1 MEDIEYIILD
11 ELYFVVTFDELQRK
25 TSLPESTL
33 KKELGSLL
41 KKGWLKIVDLETD
54 SEIEDHSVIDRDYKN
69 YNYLAS
75 KAGLFAHNSR

>member
-1 MEDIEYIILD
+1 MNDLEYVILD
-11 ELYFVVTFDELQRK
+11 ELYFVVTFEELLRK
-25 TSLPESTL
+25 TGLPEEAL
-33 KKELGSLL
+33 KAELINLL

-54 SEIEDHSVIDRDYKN
+54 VEVEDHITIEKDYKK

>member
-1 MEDIEYIILD
+1 MEENEYVILD

-25 TSLPESTL
+25 TGFPEGRL
-33 KKELGSLL
+33 KEELSNLL

-54 SEIEDHSVIDRDYKN
+54 SEIEDHSVIERDYKN